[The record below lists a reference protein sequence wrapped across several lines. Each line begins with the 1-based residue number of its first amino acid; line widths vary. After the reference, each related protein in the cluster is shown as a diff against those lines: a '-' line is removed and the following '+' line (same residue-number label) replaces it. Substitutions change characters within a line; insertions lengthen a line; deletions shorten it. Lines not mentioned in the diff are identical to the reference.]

1 MCFPGKFMNF
11 SEADIGGVLRKKLIL
26 KLLQYSQK
34 SCNTHLQHDIFK
46 NTYFE
51 EHLQRLLLFFKTATE
66 HR

>member
-11 SEADIGGVLRKKLIL
+11 SEADIGGVLRKKLFL

-51 EHLQRLLLFFKTATE
+51 EHLLMIASVF
-66 HR
+66 